1 MTVPASPIAGPV
13 PAQIAIAEH
22 ETLLRQ
28 AMRRFLRHRLAIL
41 GLIVLVA
48 IALFAIFAP
57 FVLPNPYKTDLRAID
72 KPPSAAHLLG
82 TDRSGRD
89 VLARIATG
97 ARTSLIVGFGAVA
110 VYVAIGTLIGL
121 IAGFFGG
128 WIDMVLMRLVDTVL
142 SIPTLLLIIVFVSV
156 VGPSLFS
163 VIAIIGLLGWP
174 PTARIVRGQVLA
186 LREAEFVT
194 AARVVGLGDTKILRN
209 HLVPNIVGP
218 LTVIATFGVATA
230 ILLEAG
236 LSFLG
241 LGVQAPEPSLGN
253 MILEARDSNVLKTL
267 PWVWLPPGILIS
279 VTVLAV
285 NFVGDGLR
293 DALDPRSTRRL

>member
-1 MTVPASPIAGPV
+1 MSAQADAAANA
-13 PAQIAIAEH
+13 AQIAVAPH

-28 AMRRFLRHRLAIL
+28 AARKFLRHRLAVG
-41 GLIVLVA
+41 GLIVIVLIGV
-48 IALFAIFAP
+48 FAILAP
-57 FVLPNPYKTDLRAID
+57 FVLPNAYFTDLRAID
-72 KPPSAAHLLG
+72 APPSAAHLLG

-89 VLARIATG
+89 VLARVATG
-97 ARTSLIVGFGAVA
+97 GRTSLIVGFGAVA
-110 VYVAIGTLIGL
+110 LYVAIGTVIGL
-121 IAGFFGG
+121 VAGFFSG
-128 WIDMVLMRLVDTVL
+128 WVDQLLMRLTDTVL

-156 VGPSLFS
+156 LGPSLIS
-163 VIAIIGLLGWP
+163 VISVIGLLGWP
-174 PTARIVRGQVLA
+174 PTARIIRGQILS
-186 LREAEFVT
+186 LRESEFIT
-194 AARVVGLGDTKILRN
+194 AARVIGADDRAILTR
-209 HLVPNIVGP
+209 HLLPNIIGP

-267 PWVWLPPGILIS
+267 PWLWLPPGILIS

-293 DALDPRSTRRL
+293 DAFDPTNTNDR